1 MIVAVRTTLGRE
13 EAVLEKIAQAARK
26 FGYRI
31 YAVFLPKDVK
41 GYVFVE
47 AASIDDVQAAIRGVN
62 HARGIVGREIDIK
75 EVEHFLEAK
84 PVEIK
89 ISKGDIVEIVSE
101 PFKGEKGKV
110 IRVDKIKREITVEMI
125 ESAVPIP
132 VTIPLEAVRLVKSG
146 E

>member
-26 FGYRI
+26 FGYKI
-31 YAVFLPKDVK
+31 YSVFLPKDVK
-41 GYVFVE
+41 GYIFVE
-47 AASIDDVQAAIRGVN
+47 AESLDDVQAAIRGIN
-62 HARGIVGREIDIK
+62 HARGIVGREIKFEEI
-75 EVEHFLEAK
+75 EHFLEAK
-84 PVEIK
+84 PAEIK
-89 ISKGDIVEIVSE
+89 LKKGDIVEIVSE

-110 IRVDKIKREITVEMI
+110 IRIDKMKREVTVEMI

-132 VTIPLEAVRLVKSG
+132 VTIPLEAVRLIQSG